1 MMMRMYMAVLAG
13 VIGVSASAGTTYN
26 IPSPN
31 DVGNAAA
38 IAALTNAITA
48 INAANSTGSQI
59 LLAPGVYDLS
69 GVTTTIGG
77 KVTGVHLYINTYM
90 RNGLIAGTGDIP
102 GDTILLGGGE
112 TYQKG
117 VLYIW
122 ATDATKPTVVSNLT
136 ITGGYRLGD
145 CGGLYGSTYGGLIMR
160 DCIVSNNYA
169 TGLGAGVIRVKAYN
183 CLFAD
188 NTSSSKNGGGFWS
201 DTAGLGAQDCVFSNN
216 VTSANGGGVY
226 LSGSGSYLV
235 NCKLY
240 DNVGA
245 SASGAYVNGVVS
257 NCVFKSNKPKADPNS
272 NKLGG
277 GLYLLSGECVSC
289 KFFDNAADR
298 GGGMYVNSSSA
309 VVRNCIFEGNK
320 QTGWASGAALFV
332 SASSPL
338 ALVSNC
344 VFNANTAASSSRTI
358 ISNAELVDC
367 VITNHNISSGYILAG
382 CNMTRCLFAD
392 NSTDGNAQHLDIGT
406 AYNTTAVSRTN
417 VNCIVANNRALGINS
432 ITDGKKVI
440 NCTYYGNY
448 CDSGNYGTTVRNC
461 VCWNSIFTGNTV
473 SGIGADASDVRRNFH
488 GGEVHELYLTNCVFS
503 LSDVAVDADYLSNCK
518 KMPTAQIK
526 FRETESGGAFD
537 IRSSSPAFGAGV
549 WEDWMA
555 DAVGPLD
562 FAGRPR
568 VMFGAIDVGALECQL
583 MPGLQLIFR

>member
-1 MMMRMYMAVLAG
+1 MMKRMSMVVLAG
-13 VIGVSASAGTTYN
+13 VVGVSALAGTTYN

-48 INAANSTGSQI
+48 INAANSTGTRI

-77 KVTGVHLYINTYM
+77 KVQGAHIYINTTCK
-90 RNGLIAGTGDIP
+90 NGLIAGMGETP

-112 TYQKG
+112 TDKKT
-117 VLYIW
+117 VMFIW
-122 ATDATKPTVVSNLT
+122 TTNANQPTVVSNLT
-136 ITGGYRLGD
+136 ITGGWRAGD
-145 CGGLYGSTYGGLIMR
+145 CGGLYGSTHGGLIMR

-169 TGLGAGVIRVKAYN
+169 TGLGAGVLRVKAYN
-183 CLFAD
+183 CRFAD

-235 NCKLY
+235 NCKFY
-240 DNVGA
+240 DNSGA
-245 SASGAYVNGVVS
+245 NASGAYIIGLVS
-257 NCVFKSNKPKADPNS
+257 NCVFKGNKPTAAANS

-277 GLYLLSGECVSC
+277 GLYLSSGECVDC

-298 GGGMYVNSSSA
+298 GGGMYVASSSA
-309 VVRNCIFEGNK
+309 VVRDCVFEGNK
-320 QTGWASGAALFV
+320 QTGWASGAAMFV
-332 SASSPL
+332 NASSPL

-367 VITNHNISSGYILAG
+367 VITNHNITEGYILAG

-392 NSTDGNAQHLDIGT
+392 NSTTGNGQHLDIST
-406 AYNTTAVSRTN
+406 AYNTAAVSRTN
-417 VNCIVANNRALGINS
+417 VNCIVANNRAMGVNS

-448 CDSGNYGTTVRNC
+448 CDSGNYGTTVHGC

-473 SGIGADASDVRRNFH
+473 SGIGAAASDVRRNFL
-488 GGEVHELYLTNCVFS
+488 GGEAQLYLTNCIFS
-503 LSDVAVDADYLSNCK
+503 LSDVDVDADYLSNCK
-518 KMPTAQIK
+518 KIPTAQIK
-526 FRETESGGAFD
+526 FRETESGGEFD
-537 IRSSSPAFGAGV
+537 IRASSPAFGAGA

-555 DAVGPLD
+555 DALGPLD
-562 FAGRPR
+562 FARRPR

-583 MPGLQLIFR
+583 IPGALLIFR